1 MEIEPNW
8 EQINKVYRKYI
19 GKETRVQV
27 FFGGASS
34 GKSFFIAQRV
44 VLDTLD
50 GRNTLVL
57 RNVARTIRGS
67 CWNEVVKAINSSGAK
82 QYFSISKTEMLITCS
97 LHESQI
103 LFAGLDDVEKIKSIT
118 PAKGVLTDIWI
129 EEATEIAR
137 DDYKQL
143 EKRLRGESIHPKRIT
158 LSFNPIFRE
167 HWLYTEFFGGWTDGA
182 KEYHS
187 DGLSILKTTYRDNR
201 FLTDDDVEA
210 LKNEKDEYY
219 RAVYTEGEWGVLG
232 DVIFRNWSVQDLGHL
247 QNTDKPLFGLDFGFS
262 SDPAAAVKVHY
273 DKGKKIIYILDEL
286 YERGLT
292 NSQLSDILKGWVGN
306 HYITC
311 DSSEP
316 KSIKELQNLGIRATG
331 AKKGQDSVIH
341 GIQWL
346 QGHEIIVDIK
356 AQHMRNELQL
366 YQWRKDKD
374 GASMRVPEDR
384 NNHCLTGD
392 TLIDTLQ
399 GKVPIRELVGTAG
412 EVRCYDTEKC
422 EPTTGR
428 FFDCRMTRENADI
441 YEVELSD
448 GRTIKCT
455 GEHLILTQRGWVE
468 ANNLTDSDSV
478 LSIGG

>member
-8 EQINKVYRKYI
+8 EQINKVYRKFI

-137 DDYKQL
+137 DDFKQL

-158 LSFNPIFRE
+158 LSFNPIYKE
-167 HWLYTEFFGGWTDGA
+167 HWLYTEFFKDWDESKTVYKD
-182 KEYHS
+182 
-187 DGLSILKTTYRDNR
+187 DGLSILKTTYLDNR
-201 FLTDDDVEA
+201 FLTQGDIDA
-210 LKNEKDEYY
+210 LENEKDEYY
-219 RAVYTEGEWGVLG
+219 RQVYTLGNFGVLG
-232 DVIFRNWSVQDLGHL
+232 DVIFRNWNVQDLGHL

-273 DKGKKIIYILDEL
+273 DKGRKTIYILDEL

-292 NSQLSDILKGWVGN
+292 NTGIAPILKSFAGE

-316 KSIKELQNLGIRATG
+316 KSIKELQGLGIKALG
-331 AKKGQDSVIH
+331 AKKGPDSVMH

-346 QGHEIIVDIK
+346 QGNEIVVDTK
-356 AQHMRNELQL
+356 CQHTKNELQL
-366 YQWRKDKD
+366 YQWRKDRD
-374 GASMRVPEDR
+374 GNSMRVPEDR
-384 NNHCLTGD
+384 NNHI
-392 TLIDTLQ
+392 IDAL
-399 GKVPIRELVGTAG
+399 RYCMEHEATA
-412 EVRCYDTEKC
+412 RY
-422 EPTTGR
+422 
-428 FFDCRMTRENADI
+428 A
-441 YEVELSD
+441 S
-448 GRTIKCT
+448 
-455 GEHLILTQRGWVE
+455 
-468 ANNLTDSDSV
+468 
-478 LSIGG
+478 SISLKGL

>member
-1 MEIEPNW
+1 MMEIEPNW

-19 GKETRVQV
+19 GKETRVQI

-34 GKSFFIAQRV
+34 GKSFFIAQRA

-158 LSFNPIFRE
+158 LSFNPIYKE
-167 HWLYTEFFGGWTDGA
+167 HWLYTEFFKDWDESKTVYKD
-182 KEYHS
+182 
-187 DGLSILKTTYRDNR
+187 DGLSILKTTYLDNR
-201 FLTDDDVEA
+201 FLTQGDIDA
-210 LKNEKDEYY
+210 LENEKDEYY
-219 RAVYTEGEWGVLG
+219 RQVYTLGNFGVLG

-273 DKGKKIIYILDEL
+273 DKGRKTIYILDEL

-292 NSQLSDILKGWVGN
+292 NTGIAPILKSFAGE

-316 KSIKELQNLGIRATG
+316 KSIKELQGLGIKALG
-331 AKKGQDSVIH
+331 AKKGPDSVMH

-346 QGHEIIVDIK
+346 QGNEIVVDTK
-356 AQHMRNELQL
+356 CQHTKNELQL
-366 YQWRKDKD
+366 YQWRKDRD
-374 GASMRVPEDR
+374 GNSMRVPEDR
-384 NNHCLTGD
+384 NNHI
-392 TLIDTLQ
+392 IDAL
-399 GKVPIRELVGTAG
+399 RYCMEHEATA
-412 EVRCYDTEKC
+412 RY
-422 EPTTGR
+422 
-428 FFDCRMTRENADI
+428 A
-441 YEVELSD
+441 S
-448 GRTIKCT
+448 
-455 GEHLILTQRGWVE
+455 
-468 ANNLTDSDSV
+468 
-478 LSIGG
+478 SISLKGL